1 MMVPRTSA
9 RAANA
14 KEKRHRRTG
23 SRQSAQP
30 GAVVHASGVVSTS
43 PHQHGLLA
51 VDCSLRYVSRAEGP
65 VSCFVVIR
73 SRGGRVKLRRYLCSR
88 REEAQPMRVGLRVIR
103 GPTSTDQSFE
113 ARMST
118 CSASFGS
125 ESRPQSDR
133 QGQVAALCFGL
144 PSGLAGDRR
153 AAGDRGG
160 ACVCERQRRS
170 CDTRRIARW
179 GDTRRRF
186 RAAQRPLAATGQHG
200 YRFGSGEAA

>member
-1 MMVPRTSA
+1 MTTEASQCCTRTVSVAMMVPRTSA

-14 KEKRHRRTG
+14 KEKRHGRTG

-88 REEAQPMRVGLRVIR
+88 REEAQPMRVGLRVI
-103 GPTSTDQSFE
+103 GPASTEQFAESCIDACCTSPASVE
-113 ARMST
+113 LPPKSPPS
-118 CSASFGS
+118 SAS
-125 ESRPQSDR
+125 
-133 QGQVAALCFGL
+133 C
-144 PSGLAGDRR
+144 
-153 AAGDRGG
+153 
-160 ACVCERQRRS
+160 
-170 CDTRRIARW
+170 
-179 GDTRRRF
+179 
-186 RAAQRPLAATGQHG
+186 PLASHMRPEPPSR
-200 YRFGSGEAA
+200 YRARR